1 MKDVKKIFS
10 AFNALNIREIFTDDL
25 IRKAIYNNV
34 WFTED
39 NIAEA
44 IKNLESFIRR
54 LSQTDIHSAC
64 CHTVAVVMN
73 GMTPLESL
81 YDLLIVIV
89 SGNKFVGKL
98 SPDDNIL
105 VQAFVEA
112 LISAEPEIASE
123 ISFVNGPFGKY
134 DAIILSGNRQ
144 NCAVLENY
152 LAGKPHLIHVEDDG
166 IQYLKGDETEDE
178 LEEIAKKCFVNFGR
192 GDGSVRNLFVPQG
205 YDFKP
210 LLSAFAKWEHIRHHA
225 RYFNNYE
232 YWKSACIIGKTP
244 CIDNGFVILRKSGD
258 YNPHVGEIFYHEYE
272 SLSEIMTNFQKKD
285 MTGETMEFLKNL

>member
-1 MKDVKKIFS
+1 MKDVK
-10 AFNALNIREIFTDDL
+10 EIFTDDL

-34 WFTED
+34 WFTEE

-44 IKNLESFIRR
+44 VKNLEIFIQR
-54 LSQTDIHSAC
+54 LSQINIHSAGN
-64 CHTVAVVMN
+64 HTIAVVMN
-73 GMTPLESL
+73 GTTPLESL
-81 YDLLIVIV
+81 YDLLLVLV
-89 SGNKFVGKL
+89 SGNRFVGKL

-105 VQAFVEA
+105 VPEFVEA
-112 LISAEPEIASE
+112 LIADKPEIASE

-152 LAGKPHLIHVEDDG
+152 LAEKPHLIHVEDYG
-166 IQYLKGDETEDE
+166 VQYIKGDETEGE
-178 LEEIAKKCFVNFGR
+178 LDEIAKKCFINFGR
-192 GDGSVRNLFVPQG
+192 GNGSIRNLFVPQD
-205 YDFKP
+205 YDFQP
-210 LLSAFAKWEHIRHHA
+210 LLSAFAKWEHIKHHA

-244 CIDNGFVILRKSGD
+244 CIDNGFVILRKSDD
-258 YNPHVGEIFYHEYE
+258 YNPHVAEIFYHEYE

-285 MTGETMEFLKNL
+285 MTGETMEFLRNL

>member
-1 MKDVKKIFS
+1 MKDVK
-10 AFNALNIREIFTDDL
+10 EIFTDDL

-34 WFTED
+34 WFTEE

-54 LSQTDIHSAC
+54 LSQMDIHSAGN
-64 CHTVAVVMN
+64 HTIAVVMN
-73 GMTPLESL
+73 GTTPLESL
-81 YDLLIVIV
+81 YDLLLVLV
-89 SGNKFVGKL
+89 SGNRFVGKL
-98 SPDDNIL
+98 SPDDNTL
-105 VQAFVEA
+105 VPAFVEA
-112 LISAEPEIASE
+112 LIAAKPEIASK

-152 LAGKPHLIHVEDDG
+152 LAEKPHLIHVEDYG
-166 IQYLKGDETEDE
+166 VQYIKGDETEGE
-178 LEEIAKKCFVNFGR
+178 LDEIAKKCFINFGR
-192 GDGSVRNLFVPQG
+192 GNGSIRNLFVPQD
-205 YDFKP
+205 YDFQP
-210 LLSAFAKWEHIRHHA
+210 LLSAFAKWEHIKHHA

-244 CIDNGFVILRKSGD
+244 CIDNGFVILRKSDD
-258 YNPHVGEIFYHEYE
+258 YNPHVAEIFYHEYE

-285 MTGETMEFLKNL
+285 MTGETMEFLRNL